1 MFPHLDFNLVGDVTG
16 LFELLLEILVFT
28 FIISTV
34 GHSLAS
40 DLGVG
45 DPGVL
50 PLRHSVVVVNE
61 EDPAVRVNSLL
72 PALRESPQVVL
83 VSSVGNIALTRER
96 RGSTVP
102 WVDPG
107 SFLAHVVDEE
117 NSTIGRHLHR
127 PAGG

>member
-50 PLRHSVVVVNE
+50 PLGHSVIVVYE
-61 EDPAVRVNSLL
+61 EDPPVRVNSLL
-72 PALRESPQVVL
+72 PALRQRSED
-83 VSSVGNIALTRER
+83 ALEDI
-96 RGSTVP
+96 VQ
-102 WVDPG
+102 
-107 SFLAHVVDEE
+107 LL
-117 NSTIGRHLHR
+117 NHLS
-127 PAGG
+127 